1 MSLSGAAQKITW
13 GEKEVRALFT
23 GFPLLKGFP
32 ENLVSQLVNAA
43 EVLELPSHTQILRQ
57 GQSNE
62 HLYFLVS
69 GQIGIYVDGGRVSI
83 LQKEGDLVGEMSVI
97 TGKNSSA
104 TILSESPVTLAR
116 INSRV
121 FLEMTGPERD
131 LYLST
136 LYRIYAT
143 VLAEKLDTTNQ
154 KAKHFEQLTVNLT
167 AAQEELREINQ
178 NLERKVEERTIKL
191 EQQNAELMAGK
202 NKMEDLLNTKRV
214 VFQKLS
220 ELQEHQL
227 MPLKTYLD
235 EFRKNHRGDQ
245 SVDQLRSAIFD
256 VQTLISPLAEQYSTE
271 QAMQSKRVLLADTNK
286 KQQVIAKMALGG
298 TGVVLD
304 IVTTADEGKAKL
316 EAQIYDLIVFDTANI
331 ELANLAFEKNPKVG
345 LVLMTSDQIPT
356 YLPALKALKST
367 PHIVSRDD
375 SDRTFTVKNIVT
387 TVTKLLSRD
396 FFGLEK
402 YISWGVDVQTMPV
415 VSSKQRAQIIADVNA
430 YFEKLGVRRANRDRV
445 QCVLEEMLM
454 NAIYDAPIDK
464 EGKSIYNH
472 LPRTVDLNLKPEEQ
486 GMVRFATDGMLIAVS
501 VQDPFG
507 SLKGSTILRYLEAN
521 YGGTA
526 HDMNA
531 QENKGGA
538 GRGLHQ
544 IVENSDL
551 VVFNVDPG
559 KKTEAIALF
568 NVEVK
573 EKAQQNPSFHLFIK
587 SATSK

>member
-1 MSLSGAAQKITW
+1 MSAAAKQQGQSWSEDELRELFKSFKILSN
-13 GEKEVRALFT
+13 
-23 GFPLLKGFP
+23 FP
-32 ENLVSQLVNAA
+32 EKMIKQLVAAA
-43 EVLELPSHTQILRQ
+43 EVMDLAPNTQILRQ
-57 GQSNE
+57 NQANE

-69 GQIGIYVDGGRVSI
+69 GNIGIYVDGGRVSV
-83 LQKEGDLVGEMSVI
+83 LTTKGDLVGEMSVI
-97 TGKNSSA
+97 TGNNSVA
-104 TILSESPVTLAR
+104 TILSETSVTMVR
-116 INSRV
+116 INSRI
-121 FLEMTGPERD
+121 FLDVTGPERD

-136 LYRIYAT
+136 LYRIYST
-143 VLAEKLDTTNQ
+143 VLSEKLDRTNQ
-154 KAKHFEQLTVNLT
+154 KAKHFEELTINLT
-167 AAQEELREINQ
+167 AAQSELQETNQ
-178 NLERKVEERTIKL
+178 NLERKVEERTVKL

-202 NKMEDLLNTKRV
+202 NKMQDLLNTKRV
-214 VFQKLS
+214 VFEKLTDMQKK
-220 ELQEHQL
+220 QL
-227 MPLKTYLD
+227 IPLKSHLD
-235 EFRKNHRGDQ
+235 EFRKNNPKDET
-245 SVDQLRSAIFD
+245 VDQLRQTIFD
-256 VQTLISPLAEQYSTE
+256 LNNLITPLHDQYASE
-271 QAMQSKRVLLADTNK
+271 QAMQSKEVLLADTNK

-304 IVTTADEGKAKL
+304 TVTTAEEGRAKL
-316 EAQIYDLIVFDTANI
+316 DTKNYDLIVFDSSNI
-331 ELANLAFEKNPKVG
+331 DLANAAYEKNPKTG

-356 YLPALKALKST
+356 YLPALKALKGM

-402 YISWGVDVQTMPV
+402 YISWGVDVQNIPILG
-415 VSSKQRAQIIADVNA
+415 SKQRQDILFDVA
-430 YFEKLGVRRANRDRV
+430 RYFEKIGIRRANRDRIN
-445 QCVLEEMLM
+445 CVLEEMLM
-454 NAIYDAPIDK
+454 NAIYDAPIDQD
-464 EGKSIYNH
+464 GKSLYNH
-472 LPRTVDLNLKPEEQ
+472 LPRTVEFNLKPEEQ
-486 GMVRFATDGMLIAVS
+486 GLVRFATDGMLIAVS

-521 YGGTA
+521 YAGAANDINSAEG
-526 HDMNA
+526 
-531 QENKGGA
+531 KGGA

-587 SATSK
+587 SK

>member
-1 MSLSGAAQKITW
+1 M
-13 GEKEVRALFT
+13 RALFQS
-23 GFPLLKGFP
+23 FPLLANFP
-32 ENLVSQLVNAA
+32 ENLLMQLVQAA
-43 EVLELPSHTQILRQ
+43 EILDLPTNTQILRQ
-57 GQSNE
+57 GQANE
-62 HLYFLVS
+62 HLYFLIQ
-69 GQIGIYVDGGRVSI
+69 GHIGIYVDGGRVSV
-83 LQKEGDLVGEMSVI
+83 LKNKGDLVGEMSVI
-97 TGKNSSA
+97 TGKPSVA
-104 TILSESPVTLAR
+104 TILSEDPVTMVR
-116 INSRV
+116 INSRI
-121 FLEMTGPERD
+121 FLDVTGPERE

-136 LYRIYAT
+136 LFRIYST
-143 VLAEKLDTTNQ
+143 VLAEKLDRTNQ
-154 KAKHFEQLTVNLT
+154 KAKHFEELTINLT
-167 AAQEELREINQ
+167 AAQSELKEINQ
-178 NLERKVEERTIKL
+178 NLEFKVEERTQKL
-191 EQQNAELMAGK
+191 EQQNTELQAGK

-220 ELQEHQL
+220 EMQEQQL
-227 MPLKTYLD
+227 LPLKGYLD
-235 EFRKNHRGDQ
+235 DFRKLHPQDAA
-245 SVDQLRSAIFD
+245 VDQLRKAVFE
-256 VQTLISPLAEQYSTE
+256 VQTLITPLAEQYSVE
-271 QAMQSKRVLLADTNK
+271 QATQGKKVLLADTNK

-298 TGVVLD
+298 TGVLLD
-304 IVTTADEGKAKL
+304 IAASVEEGRAKI
-316 EAQIYDLIVFDTANI
+316 EATEYDLIVFDAANI
-331 ELANLAFEKNPKVG
+331 ELANLAAEKNPKTG

-356 YLPALKALKST
+356 YLPALKALKAT

-402 YISWGVDVQTMPV
+402 YISWGVDVQTMPIV
-415 VSSKQRAQIIADVNA
+415 GSKQRQDILFDVA
-430 YFEKLGVRRANRDRV
+430 RYFEKIGIRRANRDRI

-454 NAIYDAPIDK
+454 NAIYDAPIGKD
-464 EGKSIYNH
+464 GKSLYNH
-472 LPRTVDLNLKPEEQ
+472 LPRTVDFNLKPEEQ

-507 SLKGSTILRYLEAN
+507 SLQGSTILRYLEAN

-526 HDMNA
+526 NDINA
-531 QENKGGA
+531 KENKGGA

-573 EKAQQNPSFHLFIK
+573 EKADQNPSFHLFIK
-587 SATSK
+587 SKGS